1 MSVKRQGFK
10 RWLAAVLCTGVLC
23 QALAVNVLAESNV
36 AKALNE
42 GSIQTEEDIET
53 ENGYSITDLQKQFP
67 NGRYWNH
74 ADNPGAA
81 NNNPM
86 GTTATRCT
94 SHVNGYNTSTCNHPT
109 FSYHYGCW
117 GYADQLGYLYAG
129 SNPNNWAKKTST
141 EALNYLK
148 TGDIIRF
155 TTSGGGEHS
164 VFVTGVSGNNIT
176 FSDCNW
182 PEYINSSWIGTCK
195 IRWNVT
201 KDKSYFEKLKY
212 IEICPTT
219 DPTPTPD
226 PNVDDLGCTT
236 ANAGWYRVKNSAGA
250 NVNQYHTKTFSTRGN
265 MVAELSYNTYVYVSK
280 ATGQGIGQLGH
291 ITYQGVERYIAMNL
305 FEKMSGSPIGSVD
318 SYGGDAG
325 SVWLNGWAFDWD
337 NCEAQLQI
345 NVYLDNTLV
354 YQGRADGECSDVN
367 ATYSNV
373 VGSYHGFSLRVPT
386 NLVGKFKFDVY
397 AINVG
402 TGDNTCLK
410 SDWVTIQRVADTEAP
425 VISNVQ
431 VSNITNQGYDI
442 SCTVT
447 DNVGV
452 NRVVFPTWT
461 TLNDQDDIAQAWWDV
476 NHTATRGTRNGD
488 TWSFHVS
495 IADHNNER
503 GAYNTHIYAYDDA
516 GNSVCYGVNGI
527 VVPDPLPVVTFDA
540 NGGMAE
546 FVTKIVNNGDVLGVL
561 PEATQSG
568 YIFEGWFTEPQ
579 GGTRM
584 SHPDQYVVQGDM
596 TLYAHWTPAS
606 GVGWHLDNGVLTIDC
621 TGAMEDYFAVSDTPW
636 FYARSQIR
644 RVEVSGDV
652 TSIGAYA
659 FYGCDNLEEVS
670 LPQSLQRIN
679 ALAFGGCKK
688 LASITIPRNV
698 TDIGDYAFVGDTA
711 LRNVTFKGAAPEI
724 GSGAFADVSAD
735 VYYPAEESGWTEDVR
750 QGYLGSLAWLAA

>member
-10 RWLAAVLCTGVLC
+10 RWLSVLLSTAMMFSIVAVFGVMP
-23 QALAVNVLAESNV
+23 Q
-36 AKALNE
+36 AKALNFMWPIVNGQNNVTQHYKNDHRATDISASIGTSVMASE
-42 GSIQTEEDIET
+42 GGTVIEAAD
-53 ENGYSITDLQKQFP
+53 NGCLGSHVSK
-67 NGRYWNH
+67 NH
-74 ADNPGAA
+74 ACSKGSSCPALSAWKKKDSKSNTGGWGNWIIISHGDGFYTVYAHLQTGSFRVSAGDTVSKGQVIASSGAA
-81 NNNPM
+81 GETYGAHLHFEMRKGGNGWNN
-86 GTTATRCT
+86 R
-94 SHVNGYNTSTCNHPT
+94 VNAEDY
-109 FSYHYGCW
+109 
-117 GYADQLGYLYAG
+117 LG
-129 SNPNNWAKKTST
+129 S
-141 EALNYLK
+141 
-148 TGDIIRF
+148 
-155 TTSGGGEHS
+155 
-164 VFVTGVSGNNIT
+164 
-176 FSDCNW
+176 
-182 PEYINSSWIGTCK
+182 
-195 IRWNVT
+195 
-201 KDKSYFEKLKY
+201 
-212 IEICPTT
+212 
-219 DPTPTPD
+219 TPD
-226 PNVDDLGCTT
+226 PDADDLGCTT
-236 ANAGWYRVKNSAGA
+236 ANAGWYKVNDGGVNINSRHNKTKWGDYVSEYAG
-250 NVNQYHTKTFSTRGN
+250 G
-265 MVAELSYNTYVYVSK
+265 TYVYVNK
-280 ATGQGIGQLGH
+280 ASGEGSGNIGH
-291 ITYQGVERYIAMNL
+291 VTYNGVERYVAMGLLTRMRGN
-305 FEKMSGSPIGSVD
+305 PIGSVD

-354 YQGRADGECSDVN
+354 YQGRADGERSDVN

-386 NLVGKFKFDVY
+386 NLVGMFKFDVY

-410 SDWVTIQRVADTEAP
+410 SDWVTIERVADTEAP

-546 FVTKIVNNGDVLGVL
+546 FVTKVVNNGDVLGVL

-679 ALAFGGCKK
+679 VLAFGGCKK

-711 LRNVTFKGAAPEI
+711 LRNVTFKGVAPEI

-735 VYYPAEESGWTEDVR
+735 VYYPVEESGWTEDVR

>member
-10 RWLAAVLCTGVLC
+10 RWLSVLLSTAMMFSIVAVFGV
-23 QALAVNVLAESNV
+23 VPK
-36 AKALNE
+36 AKAA
-42 GSIQTEEDIET
+42 GMTIAQ
-53 ENGYSITDLQKQFP
+53 LQEKFP
-67 NGRYWNH
+67 AGKYWNH
-74 ADNPGAA
+74 MGSSA
-81 NNNPM
+81 NNPD
-86 GTTATRCT
+86 GWT
-94 SHVNGYNTSTCNHPT
+94 NTPCNHSANGVRYCNNYVAGG
-109 FSYHYGCW
+109 SYQCMGF
-117 GYADQLGYLYAG
+117 AQKLGYDYTGIDPINGAG
-129 SNPNNWAKKTST
+129 WTFIKYGTNPTGWTNAIEN
-141 EALNYLK
+141 LK
-148 TGDIIRF
+148 TGDIVTYYESSSSVSTHTIF
-155 TTSGGGEHS
+155 ITSVNGDTVHFAE
-164 VFVTGVSGNNIT
+164 
-176 FSDCNW
+176 CNW
-182 PEYINSSWIGTCK
+182 GNKCV
-195 IRWNVT
+195 IRWDRT
-201 KDKSYFEKLKY
+201 MSKSKLKTLH
-212 IEICPTT
+212 INKASVRVSPAKEIN
-219 DPTPTPD
+219 
-226 PNVDDLGCTT
+226 PNYDELGCST
-236 ANAGWYRVKNSAGA
+236 AYAGWYRVKNTGGA
-250 NVNQYHTKTFSTRGN
+250 NVNSNHTTNWGKG
-265 MVAELSYNTYVYVSK
+265 VGVLPYDTYVYVTK
-280 ATGQGIGQLGH
+280 AMGTGSGKLGH
-291 ITYQGVERYIAMNL
+291 IIYNGVERYIAMNL
-305 FEKMSGSPIGSVD
+305 FERKDPP
-318 SYGGDAG
+318 A
-325 SVWLNGWAFDWD
+325 A
-337 NCEAQLQI
+337 
-345 NVYLDNTLV
+345 
-354 YQGRADGECSDVN
+354 
-367 ATYSNV
+367 
-373 VGSYHGFSLRVPT
+373 
-386 NLVGKFKFDVY
+386 
-397 AINVG
+397 
-402 TGDNTCLK
+402 
-410 SDWVTIQRVADTEAP
+410 ADTESP
-425 VISNVQ
+425 VVSNVQ

-442 SCTVT
+442 SCTVTDNVGVDYVKFPTWTLANGQDDLGDWGSNPLFTGNRSGNTWTYHVNVSDHNNEGGTYQTDIRAYDTSGNLGSYLEIQVGIDREDPVITDVKVTNLTSEGYDVSCTVT

-516 GNSVCYGVNGI
+516 GNRVCYAVNGI

-546 FVTKIVNNGDVLGVL
+546 FVTKVVNNGDVLGVL

-679 ALAFGGCKK
+679 ALAFGGCRK

-711 LRNVTFKGAAPEI
+711 LRNVTFKGVAPEI
-724 GSGAFADVSAD
+724 GSGVFADVSAD
-735 VYYPAEESGWTEDVR
+735 VYYPVEESGWTEDVR

>member
-42 GSIQTEEDIET
+42 GSIQTEENIET

-94 SHVNGYNTSTCNHPT
+94 GHVNGYNTSTCNHPT

-219 DPTPTPD
+219 DPTPPPD
-226 PNVDDLGCTT
+226 HVDDLGCTT
-236 ANAGWYRVKNSAGA
+236 AYAGWYRVKNSDGA

-265 MVAELSYNTYVYVSK
+265 MVAELPYNAYVYVSK
-280 ATGQGIGQLGH
+280 ATGQGSGQLGH

-516 GNSVCYGVNGI
+516 GNSVCYGVNDI